1 MKEMMEG
8 EANDQGAILRI
19 SASVDDYPHARCLD
33 EVQAL
38 QLYDKHF
45 EGIELKYSFELDPF
59 QKKAVACIE
68 EDQSCFVAAHTSA
81 GKTVVAE
88 HAIQKALSRNL
99 RAIYTSPI
107 KALSN
112 QKFRDFR
119 NKFKDVGLMTG
130 DYQINEEARLLV
142 MTTEILRSMLFEGSE
157 KIHDLDV
164 VVFDEV
170 HYINNEDRGHVW
182 EEVLIMLPRDVKI
195 IMLSATVPNCMEF
208 ADWVGRLKDIDV
220 YVVQTSMRPVPLIHS
235 LYCGWSDNLID
246 SLRYGKI
253 CDAMASGCVTKD
265 EGGRY
270 VLARDDN
277 RVVEKDEFNNH
288 LVDCQSKWNTQ
299 GWVKNGLEDQNVREP
314 PTILNFL
321 AEKNN
326 LMEAREQDGT
336 QRNGTTPKQFAI
348 SRGWNQE
355 SGSDFG
361 WAKKTNEAQKSG
373 GIHKKE
379 RTPYFAASIDFP
391 QLQTETAKDANKCC
405 DPGYLYNKTASTAE
419 SGLKMRKWAEMVQN
433 RPQQS
438 AEVCENFPQ
447 LGKSNMH
454 PSIIVKKTAKSK
466 DDKKRPSD
474 RSEPILGIKEN
485 KVGIAQIDG
494 KKQKPS
500 EEEWETEGS
509 DSSQKAV
516 EGVVAKL
523 KTAILVDTKL
533 EDGIVDGKES
543 STHSVHELLNSVKEV
558 GSDCSLIQ
566 RIESNSLQDGA
577 TYSSNTPAVE
587 NTLLVKGE
595 CSESIEMNAD
605 VDGHTKEGKVE
616 KEVVNKDVELS
627 TNEAPLVK
635 EKPKFI
641 IKQKEKVVDNNIV
654 EKEAQD
660 VLQQQSKL
668 LPKRAENVYA
678 KKEFTSTNRRSEMSK
693 QNRIT
698 TYKYLIDYLY
708 KENMVPVVTFIFS
721 RNVCDEYIDAFYTE
735 DLTTSGEKVQ
745 IRKFLKKC
753 LATIDEADRDIP
765 QVKKIV
771 ESAERGFG
779 IHHSGILPIMKEMI
793 EMLFADGFI
802 KVLFATETF
811 AMGVNMPAKTVV
823 FDSLDKHDGKSL
835 RPLTCTEYIQMAGR
849 SGRRG
854 QDIVGNVVIMNRN
867 RKSMDYILLKGILT
881 GKATLLES
889 KFKITYR
896 MMLSLLRSGE
906 NLSIENMLSNSFAE
920 KISARHD
927 GERILKLSELEK
939 VFEKL
944 EKVDCGIC
952 GIEQSISV
960 KEDDSLL
967 DYYAAIEEYCELR
980 TDIYR
985 RHGYFRYESL
995 IEKGK
1000 FILFNFAKIG
1010 ITNAVGY
1017 IVNITY
1023 HGSVQVVSVATII
1036 NKKDRAGMHEWLEK
1050 FKNSREEKVL
1060 IRALKLT
1067 MKATISSHPET
1078 TERNIKESNVELFI
1092 IQDFPVQELVC
1103 RLEYKTAFRADWNY
1117 ISNNGHKLNIDGKY
1131 FKRAV
1136 MELCHLQRFI
1146 CSKTVP
1152 PNTFLMPGYNVPSK
1166 NSEINALYKKF
1177 KFAREKMITLY
1188 KNLCRCPDL
1197 INHFDNFCTATLH
1210 RDRVIELEKK
1220 QNESLILMGEYNS
1233 KIKVLT
1239 ELGHIDKFEMVTQ
1252 KGQVAC
1258 HIHYYELMI
1267 SEMVMN
1273 NMIEPLS
1280 DECIMALFSI
1290 FALEGRRDYPISN
1303 RVDAANVRAPK
1314 EELMMVQK
1322 LFTTLNDNMLE
1333 IHKKHNATYEDY
1345 IEIVCYSGMEIA
1357 YLWIQDVPLCEIL
1370 KLTTIPEG
1378 SIVRLFQR
1386 TMEMFKDMVKAA
1398 DYIQDKRLSAR
1409 VEAISQKVKRGIMFQ
1424 KSLYTEGS

>member
-1 MKEMMEG
+1 ME
-8 EANDQGAILRI
+8 EITNYDENDQDTILKI
-19 SASVDDYPHARCLD
+19 SAPVDDYPHARCLD

-45 EGIELKYSFELDPF
+45 PDITLKYSFELDPF

-112 QKFRDFR
+112 QKFRDFK
-119 NKFKDVGLMTG
+119 NTFEDVGLMTG
-130 DYQINEEARLLV
+130 DYQINEKGRLLI

-208 ADWVGRLKDIDV
+208 ADWVGRLKDIDI

-235 LYCGWSDNLID
+235 LYCGWNSETNRWIEKLYDGEKLID
-246 SLRYGKI
+246 SLRYEKI
-253 CDAMASGCVTKD
+253 CEAMATGCV
-265 EGGRY
+265 
-270 VLARDDN
+270 
-277 RVVEKDEFNNH
+277 
-288 LVDCQSKWNTQ
+288 
-299 GWVKNGLEDQNVREP
+299 
-314 PTILNFL
+314 
-321 AEKNN
+321 
-326 LMEAREQDGT
+326 
-336 QRNGTTPKQFAI
+336 
-348 SRGWNQE
+348 
-355 SGSDFG
+355 
-361 WAKKTNEAQKSG
+361 
-373 GIHKKE
+373 
-379 RTPYFAASIDFP
+379 
-391 QLQTETAKDANKCC
+391 
-405 DPGYLYNKTASTAE
+405 
-419 SGLKMRKWAEMVQN
+419 
-433 RPQQS
+433 
-438 AEVCENFPQ
+438 
-447 LGKSNMH
+447 
-454 PSIIVKKTAKSK
+454 SK
-466 DDKKRPSD
+466 DSQ
-474 RSEPILGIKEN
+474 G
-485 KVGIAQIDG
+485 KVGVFQIDG
-494 KKQKPS
+494 KKKKPLDQDSTS
-500 EEEWETEGS
+500 EES
-509 DSSQKAV
+509 DSSEKAG
-516 EGVVAKL
+516 EEVVAKL
-523 KTAILVDTKL
+523 VKSMMIDTKIEDIIVDGEQAPAYSKDEMLSIFDEMPSNPSFIEKL
-533 EDGIVDGKES
+533 ESNFSKDGIVIDY
-543 STHSVHELLNSVKEV
+543 
-558 GSDCSLIQ
+558 
-566 RIESNSLQDGA
+566 SNA
-577 TYSSNTPAVE
+577 PAME
-587 NTLLVKGE
+587 NTLSLKEEPSG
-595 CSESIEMNAD
+595 STNINSG
-605 VDGHTKEGKVE
+605 VDGKRKGRKQKNKVTVLKKAVEPSDLIVNGGK
-616 KEVVNKDVELS
+616 KDGPRIVKAVCE
-627 TNEAPLVK
+627 EAPLVK
-635 EKPKFI
+635 EKPKPKFI
-641 IKQKEKVVDNNIV
+641 IKQREKAVDNNVI
-654 EKEAQD
+654 EKEAKN
-660 VLQQQSKL
+660 VLQQESKL

-678 KKEFTSTNRRSEMSK
+678 KKEFTSTNRRPGTSFMAK
-693 QNRIT
+693 KRNRIT

-708 KENMVPVVTFIFS
+708 KENMVPMVTFIFS
-721 RNVCDEYIDAFYTE
+721 RNVCDEYIDAFYKE
-735 DLTTSGEKVQ
+735 DLTTSAEKVH

-765 QVKKIV
+765 QVKKMV

-854 QDIVGNVVIMNRN
+854 QDLVGNVIIMNKN
-867 RKSMDYILLKGILT
+867 RESTDYISLKAILT

-927 GERILKLSELEK
+927 DERIHKLNELEK
-939 VFEKL
+939 IFEDL
-944 EKVDCGIC
+944 EKIDCGIC

-960 KEDDSLL
+960 KEDESLL

-985 RHGYFRYESL
+985 RHREFMNESF

-1023 HGSVQVVSVATII
+1023 NGKRQVVSVATII
-1036 NKKDRAGMHEWLEK
+1036 NKKDRVAMHEGLKK
-1050 FKNSREEKVL
+1050 FKNSRDEEVL

-1067 MKATISSHPET
+1067 MQATISSHPET
-1078 TERNIKESNVELFI
+1078 TERNSKESNVELFI

-1103 RLEYKTAFRADWNY
+1103 RLEYKTASKADWNY
-1117 ISNNGHKLNIDGKY
+1117 ISNNDQKSNIDGKH
-1131 FKRAV
+1131 FKKAV
-1136 MELCHLQRFI
+1136 MELCYIQRFI

-1152 PNTFLMPGYNVPSK
+1152 PDTFLMPGHNVLSK
-1166 NSEINALYKKF
+1166 NPEINVLYKKF
-1177 KFAREKMITLY
+1177 NFARDKMITLY

-1210 RDRVIELEKK
+1210 RDKVIELEKK
-1220 QNESLILMGEYNS
+1220 QRESLILMDEYNS

-1239 ELGHIDKFEMVTQ
+1239 EFGYIDKFEMVTQ

-1333 IHKKHNATYEDY
+1333 IHNKHNATYEDY

-1378 SIVRLFQR
+1378 NIVRLFQR
-1386 TMEMFKDMVKAA
+1386 TIEMFKDIGKAA
-1398 DYIQDKRLSAR
+1398 DYIQDRKLSAR
-1409 VEAISQKVKRGIMFQ
+1409 VEAISQKIKRGIMFQ